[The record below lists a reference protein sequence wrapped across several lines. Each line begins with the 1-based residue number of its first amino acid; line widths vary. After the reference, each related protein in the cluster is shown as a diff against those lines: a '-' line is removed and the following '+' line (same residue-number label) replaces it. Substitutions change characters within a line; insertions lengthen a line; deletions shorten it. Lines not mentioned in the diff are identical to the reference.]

1 MNNIKT
7 LIAILAAASV
17 PAFAEEIDL
26 IPHQIPGNYKSD
38 ANYFPSAGYGSTT
51 VQTQLRVDVKES
63 EGAVR
68 FVRTNTDP
76 FVITKLYT
84 LKHAEPYA
92 LRGYLLS
99 VVQGVKILGN
109 PVSVD
114 AVKFNDGRSVL
125 LVSAE
130 DYRFENAGNGES
142 IDEIIE
148 RLDQPGIGYSSGR
161 PKYIYFPKVNAAA
174 NLKEMLVNVGAHTR
188 DEFIEFTGGTDALTV
203 DGGLNALFI
212 AAPNWSLA
220 SIKEQLEQYDRPMP
234 EIRLEYQLVE
244 ISAENDDKLGVD
256 FQSWKNNDGVDFFS
270 AGGRYRNNWASTF
283 AGGIDGSHSSR
294 TDFFNFNPKWNS
306 EYFDF
311 LTSTGRAKVV
321 TQGVIVAKNRRQ
333 STVSV
338 GTGLFY
344 EKQTPI
350 PDTTV
355 NDKIPGKH
363 EKLPDEAN
371 LAVHHGNTQ
380 TTTAA
385 NGFRFE
391 LDVTPVVTGKASIL
405 PIKVS
410 GTSLLGWNSDGTPR
424 LNKSEFETEV
434 HIGNEGKD
442 FVIGG
447 IKRTNVIRSV
457 SGIPFLK
464 DIPILGWALSSESE
478 TTRTSELVLI
488 ARAELSGPF
497 DAAPEAVRNDIS
509 QVVDKVSAAAES
521 PITNLGFQQ
530 LLLDSDDK
538 FEDDKTGEPEVVEP
552 EENPAPDTTG
562 IPGPI
567 QDA

>member
-7 LIAILAAASV
+7 LFAILAAASI

-148 RLDQPGIGYSSGR
+148 RLDQPGIGYSMGR

-350 PDTTV
+350 KDTTI
-355 NDKIPGKH
+355 NDKIPGEH

-405 PIKVS
+405 PIRVS
-410 GTSLLGWNSDGTPR
+410 GTSLLGWNSDGSPR

-497 DAAPEAVRNDIS
+497 DTAPEVIRNDIS
-509 QVVDKVSAAAES
+509 QVVDKVSYAAEH

-530 LLLDSDDK
+530 LILDSDDK
-538 FEDDKTGEPEVVEP
+538 FENGKTGEPEVVEP
-552 EENPAPDTTG
+552 EENPSPDTTG

>member
-7 LIAILAAASV
+7 LFTILAAASI
-17 PAFAEEIDL
+17 PAFAEDIDL
-26 IPHQIPGNYKSD
+26 IPHQIPGTYKSD
-38 ANYFPSAGYGSTT
+38 ANYFPSAGYGSST

-148 RLDQPGIGYSSGR
+148 RLDQPGIGYSMGR

-256 FQSWKNNDGVDFFS
+256 FQSWKNNDGIDFFS
-270 AGGRYRNNWASTF
+270 VGGRYRNNWARTF

-294 TDFFNFNPKWNS
+294 TDYFNFNPKWNTK
-306 EYFDF
+306 YFDF
-311 LTSTGRAKVV
+311 LTSTGHAKIV
-321 TQGVIVAKNRRQ
+321 TQGIITAKNRRK
-333 STVSV
+333 SEISV
-338 GTGLFY
+338 GSGLFY
-344 EKQTPI
+344 EEEDPI
-350 PDTTV
+350 DDTSI
-355 NDKIPGKH
+355 NDGILIDGKD
-363 EKLPDEAN
+363 KLPAGADVPIE
-371 LAVHHGNTQ
+371 HGNRQNTK
-380 TTTAA
+380 ASE
-385 NGFRFE
+385 GFKFSME
-391 LDVTPVVTGKASIL
+391 VTPVVAEKASVL

-410 GTSLLGWNSDGTPR
+410 GVSLLGWNSDGTPR
-424 LNKSEFETEV
+424 LSKSDFETEI
-434 HIGNEGKD
+434 HLGYEARD

-447 IKRTNVIRSV
+447 IKRKQIVRSV
-457 SGIPFLK
+457 SGLPILK
-464 DIPILGWALSSESE
+464 DIPILGWAFSSESE
-478 TTRTSELVLI
+478 SARETELILSVHAEYAQPSDNVPESLRDELNATENDLI
-488 ARAELSGPF
+488 HGIEH
-497 DAAPEAVRNDIS
+497 
-509 QVVDKVSAAAES
+509 
-521 PITNLGFQQ
+521 PITNLGFEQFG
-530 LLLDSDDK
+530 LDS
-538 FEDDKTGEPEVVEP
+538 KTIE
-552 EENPAPDTTG
+552 
-562 IPGPI
+562 
-567 QDA
+567 

>member
-1 MNNIKT
+1 MNNFKT

-17 PAFAEEIDL
+17 PAFAEDIDL
-26 IPHQIPGNYKSD
+26 IPHPIPGSVKAD
-38 ANYFPSAGYGSTT
+38 ANIPSAGYGSTT

-63 EGAVR
+63 EQAIR
-68 FVRTNTDP
+68 FVRSNTDP
-76 FVITKLYT
+76 LVITKLYE

-99 VVQGVKILGN
+99 VVQGTKVGGN
-109 PVSVD
+109 PVQVD
-114 AVKFNDGRSVL
+114 AVEFNDGRGVL

-130 DYRFENAGNGES
+130 DYRFEKTGNGES

-161 PKYIYFPKVNAAA
+161 PKFIYFPKVNAAA
-174 NLKEMLVNVGAHTR
+174 NLKEMVLNVGAAARGDTVS
-188 DEFIEFTGGTDALTV
+188 FTGGTDALTV

-212 AAPNWSLA
+212 AAPNWSIA
-220 SIKEQLEQYDRPMP
+220 SIREQLEQYDRPMP
-234 EIRLEYQLVE
+234 EIRLEYQLIE
-244 ISAENDDKLGVD
+244 LSTENDDRLGLD

-344 EKQTPI
+344 EKQTPVK
-350 PDTTV
+350 DTTL
-355 NDKIPGKH
+355 NDKIPGAH
-363 EKLPDEAN
+363 DKLPGEAN

-380 TTTAA
+380 TTEAA
-385 NGFRFE
+385 NGFRFD

-424 LNKSEFETEV
+424 LNKSAFETEIQV
-434 HIGNEGKD
+434 GNEGKD

-464 DIPILGWALSSESE
+464 DIPVLGWAFSSETE

-521 PITNLGFQQ
+521 PVTNLGFQQ
-530 LLLDSDDK
+530 LLLDSDDE
-538 FEDDKTGEPEVVEP
+538 FEG
-552 EENPAPDTTG
+552 DTTG
-562 IPGPI
+562 KAENAGNTGN
-567 QDA
+567 D